1 LSDRRWL
8 VAPSTAVV
16 LVRGYGLE
24 SVKVNVYVDGF
35 NLYYGCLKGT
45 PYRWLNLQRLAELLL
60 PRDEIHR
67 IRYFTA
73 RITARPGDPDAVN
86 RQQAY
91 LRALATLP
99 LVEIHFGQFL
109 VSRTRMALV
118 HPPAGEPRTAE
129 VIKTE
134 EKGSDVNLASYL
146 LVDAFARDCE
156 AAAIVTNDSDL
167 AEPLALARDRFGLT
181 TGVLQPIRKGR
192 HPSRRLQADFYR
204 RIRSGALANSQFPEV
219 MHDAHGAI
227 HRPKRWSSP

>member
-1 LSDRRWL
+1 M
-8 VAPSTAVV
+8 
-16 LVRGYGLE
+16 
-24 SVKVNVYVDGF
+24 YVDGF

-45 PYRWLNLQRLAELLL
+45 PYRWLNLHRLAELLL

-99 LVEIHFGQFL
+99 SVEIHFGQFL
-109 VSRTRMALV
+109 VSRTRMALAN
-118 HPPAGEPRTAE
+118 PRPGGPRTAE

-146 LVDAFARDCE
+146 LVDAFTRDCQ

-167 AEPLALARDRFGLT
+167 AEPLALVRGRFGLT
-181 TGVLQPIRKGR
+181 TGVLQPIRKDR
-192 HPSRRLQADFYR
+192 HPSKQLRADFYR
-204 RIRSGALANSQFPEV
+204 RIRSGALANSQFPDV
-219 MHDAHGAI
+219 MHDAHGTI
-227 HRPKRWSSP
+227 HRPRRWFGP